1 LRAPELMSLL
11 GLAWA
16 GVIRMLLILLQFYF
30 WTILIVIIASFV
42 AQGNYHPVLALLH
55 QLTEPLMAP
64 IRKVLPPLGPLDLTP
79 MVVIIILSIAENIL
93 TQAY

>member
-1 LRAPELMSLL
+1 M
-11 GLAWA
+11 
-16 GVIRMLLILLQFYF
+16 
-30 WTILIVIIASFV
+30 IIASFV
-42 AQGNYHPVLALLH
+42 AQGNYHPVLGLLH

-79 MVVIIILSIAENIL
+79 MVAIIILTIAENIL